1 MRAMPISPRNM
12 QEPPSPVDQAMIG
25 DAVARLDTAA
35 DFAAAEAALRSIAEA
50 IGMPVLAWSPD
61 VSRPDLDPQ
70 MDAFFRRGGWTDEV
84 LALWWDR
91 TVMLKS
97 PLYIRCR
104 TGSMPFVTVPSD
116 KLPARPAELRKISAA
131 IHAMGVR
138 SLITTP
144 IHLPR
149 GLVSMITWGG
159 PLSKAQARSV
169 LAQTRPALL
178 TAGYLFMHAYQASA
192 AAISSSEEELTRLTP
207 REWECLRFTAQGHR
221 EEQVATMLG
230 LGATT
235 VRYHLD
241 NVVRKLGAANR
252 VHAVALAAQLGL
264 IGPIG

>member
-1 MRAMPISPRNM
+1 MPISPRNTQDM
-12 QEPPSPVDQAMIG
+12 APLVDRAVIEG
-25 DAVARLDTAA
+25 AVAQLDTAG
-35 DFAAAEAALRSIAEA
+35 DFAAAEDALRSIAAA
-50 IGMPVLAWSPD
+50 IGMPVLAWAPD
-61 VSRPDLDPQ
+61 VSRPDIDPQ

-104 TGSMPFVTVPSD
+104 TGSMPFVTVSSE
-116 KLPARPAELRKISAA
+116 KLPARPGELRKISAA
-131 IHAMGVR
+131 IQAMGVR

-149 GLVSMITWGG
+149 GLVAMITWGG
-159 PLSKAQARSV
+159 PLSKAEARRV

-178 TAGYLFMHAYQASA
+178 AAGYLFMQAYQTSA
-192 AAISSSEEELTRLTP
+192 AAIPSSEEELTRLTP
-207 REWECLRFTAQGHR
+207 REWECLRFTAQGNR

>member
-1 MRAMPISPRNM
+1 MATMPISPRNTQDM
-12 QEPPSPVDQAMIG
+12 VADVDQAVIA
-25 DAVARLDTAA
+25 DAIVRLDKAV
-35 DFAAAEAALRSIAEA
+35 DFAAAEAALRTIGAA
-50 IGMPVLAWSPD
+50 IGMPVLAWAPD
-61 VSRPDLDPQ
+61 VARPDPDPQ
-70 MDAFFRRGGWTDEV
+70 LNDFYRRGGWTDEV

-104 TGSMPFVTVPSD
+104 TGGMPFVTGPAD
-116 KLPARPAELRKISAA
+116 KLPARPAELRRISTA
-131 IHAMGVR
+131 IQEMGVR
-138 SLITTP
+138 SFITTP

-149 GLVSMITWGG
+149 GLVAMITWGG
-159 PLSKAQARSV
+159 PQSKMQARAL
-169 LAQTRPALL
+169 LAATRPALL
-178 TAGYLFMHAYQASA
+178 AAGYLFMEAYKASA
-192 AAISSSEEELTRLTP
+192 AAISSSEEELIRLTP

-241 NVVRKLGAANR
+241 NVVRKLGATNR

-264 IGPIG
+264 IGPIS